1 MLRLQRSV
9 LALLRIVLVL
19 FATTLSHAA
28 SAEDARA
35 KPVSDS
41 PNTNV
46 TTTDTAPG
54 SSSSVGKDDSGDDD
68 DDDDDGEEQQ

>member
-28 SAEDARA
+28 SAENAHA

-41 PNTNV
+41 PGTNV
-46 TTTDTAPG
+46 TTTDTTQG
-54 SSSSVGKDDSGDDD
+54 SSSSAGKDDSSDD